1 MHRKVQFC
9 HQEIL
14 LFLQCLAPVVKTME
28 DVNSFVSPFQTEQN
42 LNVSVPQVFWIRM
55 ENPAMV
61 FFFILSHSIMLLL
74 IFFVLTFLNNEKL
87 QGMDR

>member
-61 FFFILSHSIMLLL
+61 FFFYFISFYYAFANLLCFD
-74 IFFVLTFLNNEKL
+74 FFE
-87 QGMDR
+87 Q

>member
-1 MHRKVQFC
+1 MQRKVQFC
-9 HQEIL
+9 HHKIL

-42 LNVSVPQVFWIRM
+42 PNVSVPQVFWIRM

-61 FFFILSHSIMLLL
+61 FYLFYLILYSFANLFCFDFF
-74 IFFVLTFLNNEKL
+74 E
-87 QGMDR
+87 Q